1 MMNLFKKIYGLLL
14 GIIVCAIV
22 FQLESI
28 KLYFGLFINHF
39 FPCTDCLGCSFPCY
53 GNYDIYMM
61 ILAFAIGVILTGI
74 LIFKVIKFYK
84 NRLYKN

>member
-1 MMNLFKKIYGLLL
+1 MIALFGKNYGLLL
-14 GIIVCAIV
+14 GIMLCAIV

-28 KLYFGLFINHF
+28 KLYFGLFLNHF
-39 FPCTDCLGCSFPCY
+39 FPCTDCPGCSSPCY

-61 ILAFAIGVILTGI
+61 ILALAVGIVLIGI